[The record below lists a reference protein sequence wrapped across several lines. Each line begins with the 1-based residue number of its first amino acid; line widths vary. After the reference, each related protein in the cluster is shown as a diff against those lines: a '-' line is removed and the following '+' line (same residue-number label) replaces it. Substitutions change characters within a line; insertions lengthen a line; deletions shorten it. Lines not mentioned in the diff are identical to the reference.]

1 MIASACSSE
10 TPGEKIGHD
19 PNPTFETRK
28 PLLPKFLYLKPGVG
42 AIPAR
47 SGIAGFEPKLM
58 D

>member
-1 MIASACSSE
+1 MIASACSSV
-10 TPGEKIGHD
+10 TPGEKMGHV
-19 PNPTFETRK
+19 PSPTFEIRR